1 MLALVL
7 VCDPEESFLVFFSNA
22 GLQRHGAQQMCAD
35 PGPQLKIVSGYYGLC
50 NKIIMHLFINAFKN
64 IYILRILS
72 DSIFLCMFF

>member
-50 NKIIMHLFINAFKN
+50 NKIIIHLFINAFKK
-64 IYILRILS
+64 YI
-72 DSIFLCMFF
+72 F